1 MRLNEYP
8 WKRLCGYRGDFA
20 QPQRA
25 CKRYGQEKWRLF
37 EKERR
42 MHRGIEAPAMGWKDI
57 LVIVAEAEGDEP
69 ALALGEAL
77 ARQCDAHLSAAFLT
91 ALPDEPLAYEPTVV
105 AGVWAELLGR
115 ARQEAEVERKKVEA
129 RLKQFEREY
138 ELRAAE
144 ALSRD
149 LGRVA
154 AVHARYA
161 DIAIMTRPHEGSSGE
176 LREEVVEGVLFHSGR
191 PALIAPP
198 NWKGGTIGQRVVVAW
213 DASREATRALSEARA
228 LLGGSAHITVLTVD
242 AKPKMFGHGDQPG
255 ANIAAHLSRRGL
267 KAEVRNVDSMGRSAS
282 AAILEEA
289 TALEADLVVMGGY
302 AHSRL
307 RELVFGGATRELL
320 RTASVPLLMAH

>member
-1 MRLNEYP
+1 MS
-8 WKRLCGYRGDFA
+8 
-20 QPQRA
+20 
-25 CKRYGQEKWRLF
+25 
-37 EKERR
+37 
-42 MHRGIEAPAMGWKDI
+42 WKDI
-57 LVIVAEAEGDEP
+57 LVIVSEAEVDEP

-77 ARQCDAHLSAAFLT
+77 ARQCDAHLAAAFLT
-91 ALPDEPLAYEPTVV
+91 PLPDEPLAYEPTVV

-115 ARQEAEVERKKVEA
+115 ARQEAEAERRRVEA
-129 RLKQFEREY
+129 RVKQFGREC
-138 ELRAAE
+138 EMRSAE

-161 DIAIMTRPHEGSSGE
+161 DVAILTRPTEGAGVE
-176 LREEVVEGVLFHSGR
+176 LREEIIEGVLFHSGR

-198 NWKGGTIGQRVVVAW
+198 GWKAGSIGKRVVVAW
-213 DASREATRALSEARA
+213 DASREATRALSEAQA
-228 LLGGSAHITVLTVD
+228 VMGGAEQITVVTVD

-267 KAEVRNVDSMGRSAS
+267 PADVRNVDSMGRTAS
-282 AAILEEA
+282 LAILEEA
-289 TALEADLVVMGGY
+289 NTLGADLVVMGGY

-320 RTASVPLLMAH
+320 RAANLPLLMAH

>member
-1 MRLNEYP
+1 MS
-8 WKRLCGYRGDFA
+8 
-20 QPQRA
+20 
-25 CKRYGQEKWRLF
+25 
-37 EKERR
+37 
-42 MHRGIEAPAMGWKDI
+42 WKDV
-57 LVIVAEAEGDEP
+57 LAIVSEAEADEP
-69 ALALGEAL
+69 AIALAEAL
-77 ARQCDAHLSAAFLT
+77 AAQSGDCHLSAAFLT
-91 ALPDEPLAYEPTVV
+91 PLPDEPLAYEPTVV

-129 RLKQFEREY
+129 RIGRSTNQA
-138 ELRAAE
+138 ELRSAE

-161 DIAIMTRPHEGSSGE
+161 DVAVMTRPSEGAGVE
-176 LREEVVEGVLFHSGR
+176 LREEIIEGVLFHSGR

-198 NWKGGTIGQRVVVAW
+198 GWKGTGVGKRVVVAW
-213 DASREATRALSEARA
+213 DASREATRALSEADD
-228 LLGGSAHITVLTVD
+228 LLEFAEAVTVVTVD

-267 KAEVRNVDSMGRSAS
+267 PAKVQNVDSMGRSAS
-282 AAILEEA
+282 QAILDEA
-289 TALEADLVVMGGY
+289 TALNADLIVMGGY

-320 RTASVPLLMAH
+320 RTTTVPLLMAH